1 MPGIWLADPG
11 ALHLERTLASGQTFR
26 WRWDTSAD
34 GGRTALGV
42 VGRHVLRLRHDD
54 RGLWL
59 LSPYTAAAR
68 RLLIRYLGLARPGG
82 GIPAV
87 EAALAGDVVLAGVL
101 AHTRG
106 IAVLAQ
112 DPWEILIS
120 FIISANNNIPKISR
134 SIERLARALGERL
147 NGGAWAFPSPER
159 VAAAHARTLAAC
171 LLGYRAPYVR
181 AAARLVADGRLNLAD
196 LQEMSL
202 DDARDRLLSVPGV
215 GEKVADCML
224 LFGLGHTGAFP
235 VDIWVQRAVERL
247 YFRGRPRL
255 LRQIR
260 QFGRARFG
268 PLAGY
273 AQQHLFTYA
282 RSYLRGG
289 PALGRAGNPPP
300 VPRPALDRSD
310 QRLIAANAWSQ
321 ASKVRSTSASVCAR
335 ER

>member
-1 MPGIWLADPG
+1 MPAVRLADPG

-26 WRWDTSAD
+26 WRWDTGAD
-34 GGRTALGV
+34 EGNTALGV

-59 LSPYTAAAR
+59 LSPHTAAAR
-68 RLLIRYLGLARPGG
+68 RLLIHYLGLGRPGG
-82 GIPAV
+82 GIRTI
-87 EAALAGDVVLAGVL
+87 EAALAGDVILAGVL

-134 SIERLARALGERL
+134 SVERLARALGERL
-147 NGGAWAFPSPER
+147 NGDAWAFPSPER
-159 VAAAHARTLAAC
+159 IAAAHVRTLAAC

-181 AAARLVADGRLNLAD
+181 DAARLVADGRLNLSA
-196 LQEMSL
+196 LREMSL
-202 DDARDRLLSVPGV
+202 EDARHRLLLVPGV
-215 GEKVADCML
+215 GDKVADCVL

-247 YFRGRPRL
+247 YFRGRPRP
-255 LRQIR
+255 LRQVR
-260 QFGRARFG
+260 HFGRARFG

-273 AQQHLFTYA
+273 AQQHLFAYA
-282 RSYLRGG
+282 RSHLRNGRSG
-289 PALGRAGNPPP
+289 PARGRADPTLSPP
-300 VPRPALDRSD
+300 
-310 QRLIAANAWSQ
+310 I
-321 ASKVRSTSASVCAR
+321 SA
-335 ER
+335 

>member
-1 MPGIWLADPG
+1 MPAVWLADPG

-26 WRWDTSAD
+26 WRWETSAD
-34 GGRTALGV
+34 GGKIALGV
-42 VGRHVLRLRHDD
+42 VGRHVLCLRHDD

-59 LSPYTAAAR
+59 LSPRTAAAR
-68 RLLIRYLGLARPGG
+68 RLLIDYFGLARPGG
-82 GIPAV
+82 GIRPF
-87 EAALAGDVVLAGVL
+87 EAALAGDAILAGVL

-112 DPWEILIS
+112 DPWEILVS

-147 NGGAWAFPSPER
+147 NDEAWAFPSPER

-181 AAARLVADGRLNLAD
+181 AAARLVADGRLNLSD
-196 LQEMSL
+196 LREMSL
-202 DDARDRLLSVPGV
+202 EDARDQLLTVPGV

-235 VDIWVQRAVERL
+235 VDVWVQRAVERL
-247 YFRGRPRL
+247 YFRGRRRP

-260 QFGRARFG
+260 HFGHARFG

-273 AQQHLFTYA
+273 AQQHLFAYA
-282 RSYLRGG
+282 RSHLRNGRNG
-289 PALGRAGNPPP
+289 PALGGAGPPQIP
-300 VPRPALDRSD
+300 PISP
-310 QRLIAANAWSQ
+310 
-321 ASKVRSTSASVCAR
+321 
-335 ER
+335 

>member
-1 MPGIWLADPG
+1 MPAVWLAGPQ

-26 WRWDTSAD
+26 WRWDTGAD
-34 GGRTALGV
+34 GGNTALGV

-59 LSPYTAAAR
+59 LSPRTAAAR
-68 RLLIRYLGLARPGG
+68 TLLLEYLGLARPDG
-82 GIPAV
+82 GIRAI
-87 EAALAGDVVLAGVL
+87 EAALAGDPILARVLAY
-101 AHTRG
+101 TRG

-112 DPWEILIS
+112 DPWEMLIS

-134 SIERLARALGERL
+134 SIDRLAHVLGERL

-159 VAAAHARTLAAC
+159 VAAAHARTLAGC

-181 AAARLVADGRLNLAD
+181 AAARLVADGRLNLSD

-202 DDARDRLLSVPGV
+202 EDARDRLLSVPGV
-215 GEKVADCML
+215 GEKVADCTL

-247 YFRGRPRL
+247 YFRGRPRP

-260 QFGRARFG
+260 RFGRARFG
-268 PLAGY
+268 TLAGY
-273 AQQHLFTYA
+273 AQQHLFAYA
-282 RSYLRGG
+282 RSHLRNPQVSGRFG
-289 PALGRAGNPPP
+289 PT
-300 VPRPALDRSD
+300 PRPS
-310 QRLIAANAWSQ
+310 
-321 ASKVRSTSASVCAR
+321 VSA
-335 ER
+335 

>member
-1 MPGIWLADPG
+1 MPAMWLADPG
-11 ALHLERTLASGQTFR
+11 VLHLERTLASGQTFR
-26 WRWDTSAD
+26 WRWETSTD
-34 GGRTALGV
+34 GGNTALGV

-59 LSPYTAAAR
+59 LSPHTAAAR
-68 RLLIRYLGLARPGG
+68 TLLIHYLGLDRPAGE
-82 GIPAV
+82 IRTI
-87 EAALAGDVVLAGVL
+87 EAALAGDVILAGVL

-134 SIERLARALGERL
+134 SIDRLARALGERL
-147 NGGAWAFPSPER
+147 NGDAWAFPSPGR
-159 VAAAHARTLAAC
+159 IAAAHPRTLAAC

-181 AAARLVADGRLNLAD
+181 DTARLIADGRLNLSD
-196 LQEMSL
+196 LRAMSL
-202 DDARDRLLSVPGV
+202 EDARHRLLSVPGV
-215 GEKVADCML
+215 GEKVADCVL

-247 YFRGRPRL
+247 YFRGRPRQ

-260 QFGRARFG
+260 HFGRARFG

-273 AQQHLFTYA
+273 AQQHLFAYA
-282 RSYLRGG
+282 RSRLRDG
-289 PALGRAGNPPP
+289 PALGRAGPPP
-300 VPRPALDRSD
+300 SPP
-310 QRLIAANAWSQ
+310 I
-321 ASKVRSTSASVCAR
+321 SA
-335 ER
+335 